1 MVIRMV
7 ARFKLESTES
17 SVIYP
22 REEPDEQRIALLAGI
37 VQLVSAALE
46 RSDNRKTEN
55 TPMFMKS
62 ENGVIGYALVGS
74 EIFICEGDGE
84 REVGDVLKAVLKRP
98 SEADEEI
105 YEDIDHE
112 LRRKGKEIG
121 DLWR

>member
-17 SVIYP
+17 TVIYP
-22 REEPDEQRIALLAGI
+22 RDESHEQRIALLAGI
-37 VQLVSAALE
+37 VQLVSSALE
-46 RSDNRKTEN
+46 RSDNRRVEN

-84 REVGDVLKAVLKRP
+84 REVGDVLKAILKRP
-98 SEADEEI
+98 NAGDDEL
-105 YEDIDHE
+105 YSGVDHE
-112 LRRKGKEIG
+112 IRRKGKEIG
-121 DLWR
+121 DLWQ